1 MKTWILAGWA
11 AVAGVA
17 AAESWTVASP
27 DGKLTAT
34 VKPGAALTYS
44 VALGGAA
51 VLDESPL
58 GIVRDDQRF
67 VEGLAFVAESRAKIA
82 GEYAMPHGKRSRCRV
97 DANELTLAFRAA
109 GGARVDLV
117 LRASND
123 GLALRYVFPETNAA
137 ARTVTEELT
146 GFQLPAKSASWT
158 QPYDESTK
166 WTPAYERLFEN
177 GLPAGTYT
185 TNKAG
190 WCFPALFRAGENGPW
205 ALLTEAGADGSYC
218 GSRLASAAPGG
229 LYRIRFPDA
238 GEGLKTGA
246 VAPTAPL
253 PWATPWRVVIAGA
266 TPAAIVESTLVQ
278 DLNPPGPARTPSWIR
293 PGRAAWS
300 WWSEQDSPR
309 RPERM
314 KAFIDL
320 AAEMGWEYFLVD
332 ANWNYV
338 DEPAVLD
345 LVRYAK
351 AKKVGLL
358 FWYNSGGPHNEV
370 TEAPRDRMMPRDIRR
385 REFAWLQKLGV
396 KGVKVDFFQSDK
408 QNLMQHYLDILRD
421 AADFDMMVNFH
432 GCTIPRGWQ
441 RTFPHLMTMEGV
453 RGAECYIFDPKFPAA
468 APSHNT
474 ILAFTRNVVGSMDYT
489 PVTFSDNNN
498 PRKTTAAHELA
509 LSVVFESGW
518 QHLADGVASY
528 RAQPDFVKDFLRAV
542 PVAWDD
548 VKFLAGAPGD
558 HIALA
563 RRKGD
568 DWYLGAINGIDQAVT
583 LKLPLDFLSAGTA
596 YAMTRIGDGSGPRAF
611 DRAEAAVRAGAAP
624 LEVTLQPFGG
634 AVVHLRKK

>member
-1 MKTWILAGWA
+1 MKTWILAGWMA
-11 AVAGVA
+11 AAGVA

-34 VKPGAALTYS
+34 VKPGASLTYT
-44 VALGGAA
+44 VALGGSP
-51 VLDESPL
+51 VLDDSPL
-58 GIVRDDQRF
+58 GIVRADQRF
-67 VEGLAFVAESRAKIA
+67 VEGLAFDAVHRGKVA
-82 GEYAMPHGKRSRCRV
+82 GEYAMPHGKRSLCRV
-97 DANELTLAFRAA
+97 EANEMTLAFRNA
-109 GGARVDLV
+109 GGAFVHLV
-117 LRASND
+117 VRAAND
-123 GLALRYVFPETNAA
+123 GVAFRYVFPETNAA

-146 GFQLPAKSASWT
+146 GFQLPEKSASWT

-190 WCFPALFRAGENGPW
+190 WCFPALFRSGEKGPW
-205 ALLTEAGADGSYC
+205 VLVTEAGIDGTYC
-218 GSRLASAAPGG
+218 GCRLASAAPGG

-238 GEGLKTGA
+238 GEGLKTGD
-246 VAPTAPL
+246 VAPSAPL

-266 TPAAIVESTLVQ
+266 TPAALVESTLVQ
-278 DLNPPGPARTPSWIR
+278 DLVPPGPARTPSWVK
-293 PGRAAWS
+293 PGRVAWS

-309 RPERM
+309 KPERM

-338 DEPAVLD
+338 DEPAILD
-345 LVRYAK
+345 LLKYAK
-351 AKKVGLL
+351 SKKVGILL
-358 FWYNSGGPHNEV
+358 WYNSGGPHNEV
-370 TEAPRDRMMPRDIRR
+370 TEAPRDRMMPRDVRR
-385 REFAWLQKLGV
+385 REFAWLQKIGV

-432 GCTIPRGWQ
+432 GCTMPRGWQ

-518 QHLADGVASY
+518 MHLADGVAGY
-528 RAQPDFVKDFLRAV
+528 RTQPDFVKDFLRGV

-548 VKFLAGAPGD
+548 VKFLAGVPGD

-563 RRKGD
+563 RRKGG

-583 LKLPLDFLSAGTA
+583 LKLPLDFLPAGA
-596 YAMTRIGDGSGPRAF
+596 SYAMTRIGDGTGPRTF
-611 DRAEAAVRAGAAP
+611 DKADAEIRPGAAP

-634 AVVHLRKK
+634 FAARLVRK